1 MSLENVVI
9 LHESKTDAWRAHK
22 DNDPP
27 GCLYCG
33 MLITKR
39 RIEFDHFP
47 IPKAFGGAQ
56 VASVCLTCHDMKDR
70 FGMKSWPVSFVSA
83 LAKDHAVIGV
93 VMDHIMSKD
102 ITRIVDAAQSWRT
115 FWDDITTESRL
126 TFAKSAAV
134 AMMRFG

>member
-1 MSLENVVI
+1 MNLEDVVL
-9 LHESKTDAWRAHK
+9 LHESKTDAWRTQKHI
-22 DNDPP
+22 DPP
-27 GCLYCG
+27 ACLYCG
-33 MLITKR
+33 MLITTR

-70 FGMKSWPVSFVSA
+70 FGMKSWPVSFVAA
-83 LAKDHAVIGV
+83 LAKDHVAIGAVMEQIT
-93 VMDHIMSKD
+93 SKD
-102 ITRIVDAAQSWRT
+102 IIRIVDAAQSWQT
-115 FWDDITTESRL
+115 FWDDISTESRL